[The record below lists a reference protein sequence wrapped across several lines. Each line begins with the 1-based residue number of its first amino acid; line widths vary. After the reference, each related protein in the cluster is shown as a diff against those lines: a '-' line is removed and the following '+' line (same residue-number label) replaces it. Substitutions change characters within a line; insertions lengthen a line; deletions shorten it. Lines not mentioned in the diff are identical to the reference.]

1 MTLIDLLFLG
11 FFIGL
16 TGALAPGPT
25 LIATIQNALHLG
37 WTSGPRITVG
47 HVTAEF
53 FVIVLIAA
61 GVSVIPQNANPVIYV
76 IGGIALCIFG
86 FMTIASAKGADINL
100 IGGIKYQS
108 RPEVVGLITSVTN
121 PYFWIWWFS
130 VGSALLISSLSLG
143 IPGLVAFISGH
154 WMADLGWFTFVAL
167 MVHRSK
173 KVLSVGSYRFILII
187 CGLLLVV
194 FGLWFVFNGII
205 I

>member
-53 FVIVLIAA
+53 FVVVLIAA

-86 FMTIASAKGADINL
+86 YMTIASAKGADINL
-100 IGGIKYQS
+100 IGGMKYQS
-108 RPEVVGLITSVTN
+108 RPEVAGLITSVTN

-173 KVLSVGSYRFILII
+173 KVLSVGLYRFILII